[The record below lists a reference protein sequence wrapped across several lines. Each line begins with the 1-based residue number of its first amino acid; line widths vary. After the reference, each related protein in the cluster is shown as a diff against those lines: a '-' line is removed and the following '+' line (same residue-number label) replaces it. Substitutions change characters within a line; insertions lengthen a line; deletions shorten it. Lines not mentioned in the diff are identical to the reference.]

1 MLGLASAMTVGG
13 HYRRSGDGRLKG
25 VALRFLCR
33 CSWEVPG
40 VTGPGDEIAAS
51 TGGHGHLQAAH
62 ADREQ
67 VIGTLKAA
75 YVQGMLAKDELD
87 ARVGQAFASRTYADL
102 AALTA
107 DLPAGLTAARPPE
120 PARQQGEVR
129 VPRPG
134 RVFTVATV
142 VYAGVW
148 PVAFAL
154 PHSGPDHDP
163 HAGLALVLLGTFGYL
178 ILACM
183 LGAQVLSDWL
193 DKRSGRQLPRG
204 PAPGAGGQA
213 SHRPPSAG
221 PGAQLPA
228 ADPGRRHTAE
238 AAPSR
243 SPRPPLSS
251 LRPLHRWHPLGRR
264 YAIGE

>member
-1 MLGLASAMTVGG
+1 MT
-13 HYRRSGDGRLKG
+13 
-25 VALRFLCR
+25 
-33 CSWEVPG
+33 
-40 VTGPGDEIAAS
+40 TGPGDELTGEVGRDRLRAS
-51 TGGHGHLQAAH
+51 R
-62 ADREQ
+62 ADREYA
-67 VIGTLKAA
+67 IEMLKAA
-75 YVQGMLAKDELD
+75 YVEGMLAKDELD

-102 AALTA
+102 AVLTA
-107 DLPAGLTAARPPE
+107 DLPAMPPAARRPK
-120 PARQQGEVR
+120 PAREQGEMR

-154 PHSGPDHDP
+154 PHSGPDDDP
-163 HAGLALVLLGTFGYL
+163 HAGFTLVVLATFGYL

-183 LGAQVLSDWL
+183 LGAQIISDWL
-193 DKRSGRQLPRG
+193 DKRSARQLPQG

-213 SHRPPSAG
+213 SQHPPSAG
-221 PGAQLPA
+221 PGPQSRP
-228 ADPGRRHTAE
+228 ADPGHRHTAE

-243 SPRPPLSS
+243 NPRPLLPSWR
-251 LRPLHRWHPLGRR
+251 RPHRWHPVGRR